1 MSVYRFEKLPH
12 EPTQSKEILS
22 VYLQGL
28 LDVDIHITAGGSIN
42 GSSSNSFLIL
52 IPCKNNFLQESG
64 KFYFNP

>member
-1 MSVYRFEKLPH
+1 MNQQR
-12 EPTQSKEILS
+12 SKEILS

-42 GSSSNSFLIL
+42 GNQQFPIL
-52 IPCKNNFLQESG
+52 IPCKNNFLQESR